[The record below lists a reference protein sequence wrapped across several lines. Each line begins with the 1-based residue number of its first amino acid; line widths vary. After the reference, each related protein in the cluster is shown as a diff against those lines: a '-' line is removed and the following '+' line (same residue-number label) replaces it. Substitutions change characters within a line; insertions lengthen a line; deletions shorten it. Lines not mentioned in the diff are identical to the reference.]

1 MPVRFSSFSAIFL
14 RILKESGW
22 LASLLILGILLGGG
36 AIFLV
41 GLPSLDHIRDLPRDR
56 TSILY
61 DRTGTRELYRL
72 YEEENRIVLSHE
84 QIPDIVR
91 QATLAAEDRSFF
103 SHPGID
109 VPSLFRALITN
120 LRSGS
125 IRQGGST
132 ITQQVARAL
141 YLTREKTFS
150 RKLKEIVLALKI
162 EHVLDKDEILDL
174 YLNTVP
180 YGANAYGIETAANT
194 YFNKPAVDLTLEEA
208 ALLAALPSAPSA
220 LSPYGDRKHDL
231 IQHKRRILIAMHDL
245 GFVST
250 DAFKQADAVDLLD
263 RIPPRQASIR
273 APHFVFFILDE
284 LRKTYDERTLRTAG
298 FRIVTTLDL
307 HLQET
312 AEQVVAEGAKR
323 NAPRRASNAALVA
336 TDPESG
342 EILAMV
348 GSKDYFDSEID
359 GNFNVTLS
367 ARQPGSAFKPFTY
380 ATAFSKGYEP
390 ETKIYDVPVDF
401 GPDGSGANYIPRNY
415 DGKFHGLIT
424 MREAL
429 AMSLNVPAVE
439 TLALAGI
446 DATIETATRLGI
458 TTLTEPKRYGL
469 SLTLGGAEVRPLDMA
484 RAFGVFGQEGIA
496 HDILPI
502 RSITDSQGKTLF
514 ESIPSEGKRVL
525 DTEVAR
531 KINSILSDNAA
542 RTPIFGPKS
551 PLAFPTGKAVA
562 AKTGTSQDFNDAW
575 TVGYTPSITAAV
587 WVGNNDHSP
596 MTAGS
601 DGIFV
606 AAPIWR
612 SFIDAAGFNA
622 PETNFVA
629 YTPSGSLSS
638 LPVRPPGIALAP
650 IEGRTLYID
659 RKTGREIPRNEAE
672 KMKKKRYQI
681 IRSDPFLPE
690 TP

>member
-1 MPVRFSSFSAIFL
+1 MPARLTLFSPILL

-22 LASLLILGILLGGG
+22 LASLLIIGTLLGGS

-61 DRTGTRELYRL
+61 DRTGTQELYRL
-72 YEEENRIVLSHE
+72 YGEENRIILPHE
-84 QIPDIVR
+84 KIPDVVR
-91 QATLAAEDRSFF
+91 HATLAAEDRSFF
-103 SHPGID
+103 VHPGID
-109 VPSLFRALITN
+109 TPSLFRALIKN

-150 RKLKEIVLALKI
+150 RKLKEIILALKI
-162 EHVLDKDEILDL
+162 EQTLSKDEILDL

-194 YFNKPAVDLTLEEA
+194 YFNKSAYDLTIEEA

-220 LSPYGDRKHDL
+220 LSPYGEGKDDL
-231 IQHKRRILIAMHDL
+231 IRRKRHILIAMHDL
-245 GFVST
+245 GFIST
-250 DAFKQADAVDLLD
+250 DTFKQADAVDLLEQI
-263 RIPPRQASIR
+263 RPKREPIR
-273 APHFVFFILDE
+273 APHFVFFIIDE
-284 LRKTYDERTLRTAG
+284 LKKTYDEETLRTAG
-298 FRIVTTLDL
+298 FRVITSLDL
-307 HLQET
+307 RLQMN
-312 AEQVVAEGAKR
+312 AEQAVVEGARR
-323 NAPRRASNAALVA
+323 NAPRHANNAALVA
-336 TDPESG
+336 TDPQSG

-348 GSKDYFDSEID
+348 GSKDYFDDKID
-359 GNFNVTLS
+359 GNVNVTQS
-367 ARQPGSAFKPFTY
+367 ERQPGSSFKPFTY

-390 ETKIYDVPVDF
+390 ETKIYDMPIDF

-415 DGKFHGLIT
+415 DGKFHGLLT
-424 MREAL
+424 MRQAL

-446 DATIETATRLGI
+446 DATIDTATRLGI

-469 SLTLGGAEVRPLDMA
+469 SLTLGGAEVRPIDMA

-496 HDILPI
+496 HDMLPI
-502 RSITDSQGKTLF
+502 RSITDSQEQYVF
-514 ESIPSEGKRVL
+514 EASPSEGKRVL

-542 RTPIFGPKS
+542 RTPIFGPRS
-551 PLAFPTGKAVA
+551 PLAFPPGKAVA

-575 TVGYTPSITAAV
+575 TVGYTPSIAVAV

-596 MTAGS
+596 MAAGS

-612 SFIDAAGFNA
+612 SFIDASGFGN
-622 PETNFVA
+622 PESSFAA
-629 YTPSGSLSS
+629 YTPTSS
-638 LPVRPPGIALAP
+638 VSPLPVRPPGITLAS
-650 IEGRTLYID
+650 IEKKTVYLD
-659 RKTGREIPRNEAE
+659 KKTGREIPEGEAK
-672 KMKKKRYQI
+672 KMKKKRYQKI
-681 IRSDPFLPE
+681 ESDPFAGNAP
-690 TP
+690 